1 MLKIPGDFTLVK
13 SQILSPPELL
23 QPINDPA
30 VEIVPILPS
39 VQPSKNEIR
48 TSLKAS
54 TLDHIFSTIFSCVT
68 ADVLLSNF
76 LLDLGATNIEI
87 GFLAAI
93 PMLANFIQ
101 PIGAYLADRA
111 NSRCWYSL
119 QVFAPSRLLWL
130 ILVLGVVGFEI
141 RFFEPHQLIEVTLF
155 IALATH
161 LCGAL
166 GSSSW
171 VSWMAVLVPQRLRGR
186 YFGLR
191 NSAANL
197 TNFLCVPL
205 LGMLVSHWQG
215 GTIQGYA
222 LVLMLAVLAGLVSL
236 SFQLFMVDVNPKAAT
251 DTIPSLELVDLA
263 KPSTFSNLLKD
274 TNFLKYLFY
283 YGLWM
288 FAVNLSFPFFNV
300 YLLKDLGL
308 DISLVTFYNSL
319 TAGVNV
325 LMLVFWGKLADRV
338 GNRLMLISIGTIVAL
353 IPLLWLGIGIDTL
366 SIWLWLPLLYAFSGS
381 TWAAIDLCSNNLQ
394 MAISPHSNSSSYFA
408 IAAAVSGLGGA
419 LGTTTGGFLAHYA
432 FLGGISGL
440 FVLSTFLRLLA
451 LFPLILLR
459 EPGRGSFSLVHLLP
473 RFLVPQLTVTSDQL
487 SVISDR

>member
-1 MLKIPGDFTLVK
+1 MLKLPGDFALAK
-13 SQILSPPELL
+13 SQLLSSPKIL
-23 QPINDPA
+23 QPINDAA

-39 VQPSKNEIR
+39 VQPSKSEIR

-76 LLDLGATNIEI
+76 LLDLGATSIEI

-101 PIGAYLADRA
+101 PLGAYFADKA

-130 ILVLGVVGFEI
+130 ILVLSIVGFELS
-141 RFFEPHQLIEVTLF
+141 FFETHQLIQVTLF

-171 VSWMAVLVPQRLRGR
+171 VSWMAELVPQRLRGR
-186 YFGLR
+186 YFGVR

-197 TNFLCVPL
+197 TNFICVPL

-222 LVLMLAVLAGLVSL
+222 LVLMLAILAGIVSL
-236 SFQLFMVDVNPKAAT
+236 GFQLFMTDVNPQAT
-251 DTIPSLELVDLA
+251 TDAIPSLESVERA
-263 KPSTFSNLLKD
+263 KSSPFSRLLKD
-274 TNFLKYLFY
+274 TNFLQYLFY

-308 DISLVTFYNSL
+308 DISWVTFYNSL

-325 LMLVFWGKLADRV
+325 LMLVFWGKLADRF
-338 GNRLMLISIGTIVAL
+338 GNRPLLISIGIVVAL
-353 IPLLWLGIGIDTL
+353 IPLLWLGIGTDTL
-366 SIWLWLPLLYAFSGS
+366 SIWLWLPLLYATSGS
-381 TWAAIDLCSNNLQ
+381 AWAAIELCSNNLQ
-394 MAISPHSNSSSYFA
+394 MAIAPHKNSSSYFA

-440 FVLSTFLRLLA
+440 FALSAFLRLLA
-451 LFPLILLR
+451 LFPLIFIR
-459 EPGRGSFSLVHLLP
+459 EPGSSPLAHFLP
-473 RFLVPQLTVTSDQL
+473 RFLVTQK
-487 SVISDR
+487 IA

>member
-1 MLKIPGDFTLVK
+1 MLKIPGDLALAK

-23 QPINDPA
+23 PPINDVA
-30 VEIVPILPS
+30 VEIAPILPS
-39 VQPSKNEIR
+39 AQPSKSEIR

-111 NSRCWYSL
+111 NSRRWYSL

-130 ILVLGVVGFEI
+130 ILVLSIVGFEI

-155 IALATH
+155 ITLATH

-186 YFGLR
+186 YFGWR

-222 LVLMLAVLAGLVSL
+222 LVLMLAVLAGIVSL
-236 SFQLFMVDVNPKAAT
+236 SFQLFMADVNPQAAT
-251 DTIPSLELVDLA
+251 DVTPSLELVRA
-263 KPSTFSNLLKD
+263 KPSTFPNLLKD

-308 DISLVTFYNSL
+308 DISWVTFYNSL

-338 GNRLMLISIGTIVAL
+338 GNRPMLVSIGIIVAL
-353 IPLLWLGIGIDTL
+353 IPLFWLGISNNTL
-366 SIWLWLPLLYAFSGS
+366 SVWLWLPLLYAFSGS

-394 MAISPHSNSSSYFA
+394 MAISPHRNSSSYFA

-419 LGTTTGGFLAHYA
+419 LGTTTGGFLAQYA

-440 FVLSTFLRLLA
+440 FALSALLRLIA
-451 LFPLILLR
+451 LFPLIFIR
-459 EPGRGSFSLVHLLP
+459 EPESSSLAHFLP
-473 RFLVPQLTVTSDQL
+473 RFLVPQKNRLVEL
-487 SVISDR
+487 